1 VLIPDVA
8 RGAAVELAELRSAC
22 RSAIRRVAPAGT
34 PIVVIGA
41 GPAAA
46 SYQPSARGSLAGFGV
61 DLEVT
66 LGSDDSGPVEMPLS
80 LTVGAWLLRE
90 ALGPNC
96 GAIGYALGPDD
107 IELALPEG
115 DLALVVMGDGSARRS
130 TSAPGYLDERAEGFD
145 AEVADALRSGEAAR
159 LHVDRRLGAE
169 LLAAGAPV
177 WDTVAASL
185 AESRWDAELL
195 YDRAPYGVGYF
206 VAAWTARG

>member
-1 VLIPDVA
+1 
-8 RGAAVELAELRSAC
+8 
-22 RSAIRRVAPAGT
+22 
-34 PIVVIGA
+34 VVIGA

-66 LGSDDSGPVEMPLS
+66 LGSDDPGPVEMPLS